1 MTPKGPV
8 DTTAERIADDIDS
21 HANSIRL
28 LLLTL
33 ALCHRTEERS
43 YRRCHGRW

>member
-21 HANSIRL
+21 HTNSVRL
-28 LLLTL
+28 LLTWRGAAQQ
-33 ALCHRTEERS
+33 ALPTH
-43 YRRCHGRW
+43 